1 MIRTRF
7 QLLQAG
13 DPDLV
18 FSMIIQNQIGICI
31 LCSILIHRLRN
42 RFRTNPDCYIIPI
55 CTSRFCIN
63 RRCPHQQ
70 NASQKTGKN
79 SFFHVTRSF
88 SSVPLITTFRLS
100 CFRASAYIK
109 QYVKKTGYVSIPGSL
124 KNRFSVVTI
133 SSSYASSIA
142 LPIS

>member
-7 QLLQAG
+7 QLLQTG
-13 DPDLV
+13 DLDFLLT
-18 FSMIIQNQIGICI
+18 MITQNPIGICI

-42 RFRTNPDCYIIPI
+42 RFRANPDCYIIPI

-109 QYVKKTGYVSIPGSL
+109 QYVKKPYMFPYPVPL
-124 KNRFSVVTI
+124 N
-133 SSSYASSIA
+133 IA
-142 LPIS
+142 FQL